1 MAHAV
6 ETHPRKAYI
15 EKELLNGTS
24 VRTIAATLDPPI
36 HYTALARYSRK
47 VIRPVIQRNAER
59 IAERIAQQTARAPV
73 KAISKLSGVPRNS
86 VDPDTAQIV
95 LRETENVLRDAPIV
109 QPYLARIAEHQ
120 QTIDA
125 AIGFACDNE
134 DPKAVA
140 ALVTTDLKGMEFHA
154 RLMGVNLDGQRQAA
168 TEVNLTLMLP
178 IPRALPTAAPRQLG
192 PADVEFSDP
201 E

>member
-6 ETHPRKAYI
+6 ETHPQRKRIIDA
-15 EKELLNGTS
+15 LLAGQS
-24 VRTIAATLDPPI
+24 VRAIAATLDPPM
-36 HYTALARYSRK
+36 HYTALDRYRREK
-47 VIRPVIQRNAER
+47 MQPALRNA
-59 IAERIAQQTARAPV
+59 AQSAKVLARATSIP
-73 KAISKLSGVPRNS
+73 ANEIP
-86 VDPDTAQIV
+86 PETAVSLNRAAARALQ
-95 LRETENVLRDAPIV
+95 DAPIV

-154 RLMGVNLDGQRQAA
+154 RLMGVSLDGPRQAA

-178 IPRALPTAAPRQLG
+178 IPRALPVEAPRQLA

-201 E
+201 EE